1 MPLPQLTEEQRRAAL
16 AKAAEARKRRAE
28 VKAQLKNGALGLSE
42 ILERAENDE
51 IVGKMKVS
59 AMLEALPGVG
69 KVRAQKVMEELQIS
83 PSRRLRG
90 LGDKQKQALKER
102 FGRR

>member
-1 MPLPQLTEEQRRAAL
+1 
-16 AKAAEARKRRAE
+16 
-28 VKAQLKNGALGLSE
+28 
-42 ILERAENDE
+42 
-51 IVGKMKVS
+51 
-59 AMLEALPGVG
+59 
-69 KVRAQKVMEELQIS
+69 MEELNIS